1 MPVNDVALVRRR
13 QQQLA
18 TLRETTAAQLSKRFL
33 ALDGYSD
40 EAPWIRSAAPVLEAG
55 QSRAID
61 LQVAH
66 LQALLGERLTFDR
79 AAILEASAIDL
90 REPFIA
96 FARALSSGAVIED
109 AVEAGRLRAEG
120 VGESG
125 VQYAA
130 RAANQAADSHERIV
144 GWTRTLGAGSCD
156 WCITVSTQRYRSAES
171 AAFGHLRCNCGVDPI
186 IGTRDPGRVLN
197 NQPAETADE

>member
-13 QQQLA
+13 QQRLA
-18 TLRETTAAQLSKRFL
+18 TLRETTAAQLSKRWL

-40 EAPWIRSAAPVLEAG
+40 ETPWIRTARPVLVAG

-61 LQVAH
+61 LQIAH
-66 LQALLGERLTFDR
+66 LQALLGDRLTFDR
-79 AAILEASAIDL
+79 AAILEASVIDL
-90 REPFIA
+90 REPFLA
-96 FARALSSGAVIED
+96 LARALNSGAALEQ
-109 AVEAGRLRAEG
+109 AVEAGRLRAVG

-125 VQYAA
+125 VQYAS
-130 RAANQAADSHERIV
+130 RAANLAAEGDERIV
-144 GWTRTLGAGSCD
+144 GWTRTLGAGSCE
-156 WCITVSTQRYRSAES
+156 WCVTVSTQRYRSAES

-197 NQPAETADE
+197 NQSAETAEE